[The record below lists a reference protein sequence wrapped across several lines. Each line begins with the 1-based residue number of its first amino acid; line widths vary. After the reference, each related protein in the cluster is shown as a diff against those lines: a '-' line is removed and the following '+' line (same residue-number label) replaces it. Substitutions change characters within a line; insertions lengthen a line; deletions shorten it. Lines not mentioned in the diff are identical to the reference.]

1 MRSDENTLMNVKNWL
16 AENQRTQAWLA
27 DRMGVA
33 PSLISQLFNGER
45 KLQPIHIAKMAEI
58 TGKSIVELASSEDVK
73 ADELVYSLRGKVSTE
88 DGERGLAQLLL
99 DVEHFAQLAV
109 EQR

>member
-1 MRSDENTLMNVKNWL
+1 MRSDENTLMNVKEWL

-27 DRMGVA
+27 GQMGVA

-45 KLQPIHIAKMAEI
+45 KLQPVHIAKMAEI
-58 TGKSIVELASSEDVK
+58 SGKSIAELASSEDVK
-73 ADELVYSLRGKVSTE
+73 ADELVYSLRGKISTE

-99 DVEHFAQLAV
+99 EVEHFAQLTV
-109 EQR
+109 K